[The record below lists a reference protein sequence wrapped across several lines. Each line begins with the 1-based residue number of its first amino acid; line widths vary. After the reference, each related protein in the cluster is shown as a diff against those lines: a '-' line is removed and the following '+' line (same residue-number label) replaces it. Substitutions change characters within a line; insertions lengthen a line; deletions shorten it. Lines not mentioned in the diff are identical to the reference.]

1 MKQRDI
7 EKELCLNNFM
17 FFVGFIFLN
26 LYKKVFIWYKFH
38 KKLKDIL
45 LDLPNTKRVIVNAPP
60 RIGKTD
66 LTKCYIAWRFFRDP
80 SSTVIYCSYDEALVS
95 RKNREIK
102 EILVWLSK
110 YFDMPELKP
119 LTQANGK
126 KEWTNKAG
134 GMILARG
141 TNSNVTG
148 SGCNTLLVCDDPNKP
163 QDRISATILAR
174 RWQVF
179 KSTIRNRIDL
189 PEVPILIIQQ
199 RVASHDLTGYLLADT
214 EEEWVH
220 HKFSAIDETGES
232 ICPER
237 LPVSEINKYKSDPF
251 TYNAQYLQVPLDD
264 IGKMFKKEQIKFS
277 MTRPANQTMR
287 LVISVDASGK
297 GDIGNDFN
305 AISVCGKVMATGKYY
320 VLEVHNFRSDITVL
334 LNKIREVRKR
344 WGQNVPI
351 LIENKANGMAAIQLL
366 RKETSGILE
375 SNPSKDK
382 VERAIVVK
390 YLFDGDDVLFSTHG
404 LVWGEI
410 LNQFTQFPHG
420 KHDDI
425 VDSII
430 QGLTWLHKLP
440 VSKQAQ
446 LDNAE
451 KYKLLRRQN
460 NNRRVKY
467 ASSGYC

>member
-1 MKQRDI
+1 MTQKDI
-7 EKELCLNNFM
+7 ELQMCKENFM
-17 FFVGFIFLN
+17 FFVGFVFVH
-26 LYKKVFIWYKFH
+26 LYKKNFIWYAFH
-38 KKLKDIL
+38 KQLASIL
-45 LDLPNTKRVIVNAPP
+45 LDLPNTRRVIVNAPP

-66 LTKCYIAWRFFRDP
+66 LTKCYIAWRFLLDP
-80 SSTVIYCSYDEALVS
+80 SSTVIYCSYDEALVA

-110 YFDMPELKP
+110 YFDLPELKP

-126 KEWTNKAG
+126 KEWTNRAG

-189 PEVPILIIQQ
+189 PEVPILVIQQ
-199 RVASHDLTGYLLADT
+199 RVASQDLTGCLLADT
-214 EEEWVH
+214 EEKWIH
-220 HKFSAIDETGES
+220 YKFSAIREDGES

-237 LPVSEINKYKSDPF
+237 LPVSEIEKYKSDPF

-264 IGKMFKKEQIKFS
+264 VGKMFKKDQIQFS
-277 MTRPANQTMR
+277 LTRPATNAMR
-287 LVISVDASGK
+287 LVISVDAAGK

-305 AISVCGKVMATGKYY
+305 AIAVCGRIGPKYY
-320 VLEVHNFRSDITVL
+320 VLEVLNFHADISL
-334 LNKIREVRKR
+334 LMAKIKEVRKR
-344 WGQNVPI
+344 WGNTTPV
-351 LIENKANGMAAIQLL
+351 LIENKSNGLAAIQLL
-366 RKETSGILE
+366 RKEMSGILE
-375 SNPSKDK
+375 ATPTKDK

-390 YLFDGDDVLFSTHG
+390 YLFDAGDVAFSTHG

-410 LNQFTQFPHG
+410 QSQFTQFPHG

-425 VDSII
+425 VDAVV
-430 QGLTWLHKLP
+430 QGLTWLIKLP
-440 VSKQAQ
+440 DQRKVSNVSTNLARPQ
-446 LDNAE
+446 
-451 KYKLLRRQN
+451 YGRP
-460 NNRRVKY
+460 KY
-467 ASSGYC
+467 AGNGYCQ

>member
-1 MKQRDI
+1 MTEKDI
-7 EKELCLNNFM
+7 ELQLCKENFM
-17 FFVGFIFLN
+17 FFVGFIFVH
-26 LYKKVFIWYKFH
+26 LYKKCFIWYKFH
-38 KKLKDIL
+38 EELAKIL
-45 LDLPNTKRVIVNAPP
+45 LDLPNTRRVIVNAPP

-66 LTKCYIAWRFFRDP
+66 LTKCYIAWRFLNDP
-80 SSTVIYCSYDEALVS
+80 SSTVIYCSYDEALVA

-110 YFDMPELKP
+110 YFDMPDLKP

-126 KEWTNKAG
+126 KEWTNRAG

-199 RVASHDLTGYLLADT
+199 RVASQDLTGCLLADT
-214 EEEWVH
+214 EEKWVH
-220 HKFSAIDETGES
+220 YKFSAIKENGES

-237 LPVSEINKYKSDPF
+237 LPVSEIEKYKSDPF

-264 IGKMFKKEQIKFS
+264 IGKMFKKDQIAFS
-277 MTRPANQTMR
+277 LTRPATTAMR
-287 LVISVDASGK
+287 LVISVDAAGK

-305 AISVCGKVMATGKYY
+305 AIAVCGRIGPKYY
-320 VLEVHNFRSDITVL
+320 VLEVLNFHADITML
-334 LNKIREVRKR
+334 MAKIKDVRRR
-344 WGQNVPI
+344 WGSTTPV
-351 LIENKANGMAAIQLL
+351 LIENKSNGLAAIQLL
-366 RKETSGILE
+366 RREMSGILE
-375 SNPSKDK
+375 ATPTKDK

-390 YLFDGDDVLFSTHG
+390 YLFDAGDVAFSTHG

-410 LNQFTQFPHG
+410 QSQFTQFPHG

-425 VDSII
+425 VDAVV
-430 QGLTWLHKLP
+430 QGLTWLTRLPDTRKLSNVPP
-440 VSKQAQ
+440 VN
-446 LDNAE
+446 L
-451 KYKLLRRQN
+451 
-460 NNRRVKY
+460 NRPQYGRPKY
-467 ASSGYC
+467 AGNGYS